1 MPVTYLIKFEVL
13 SDQRERFLELLN
25 GVLDA
30 MRREPMFHEASL
42 HVDPE
47 DESRFMLCETW
58 EDHDDVLNVQIGR
71 PYRAQFH
78 AALHEVLVKPR
89 DVTVWR
95 PLRSDRRSPD

>member
-13 SDQRERFLELLN
+13 PDQRERFLELLD

-30 MRREPMFHEASL
+30 MRGEPMFHEASL
-42 HVDPE
+42 HIDPE

-58 EDHDDVLNVQIGR
+58 EDHDDVVNVQIGR

-78 AALHEVLVKPR
+78 AALDEMLAAPR
-89 DVTVWR
+89 DITIWR
-95 PLRSDRRSPD
+95 PLRSDRQIAD